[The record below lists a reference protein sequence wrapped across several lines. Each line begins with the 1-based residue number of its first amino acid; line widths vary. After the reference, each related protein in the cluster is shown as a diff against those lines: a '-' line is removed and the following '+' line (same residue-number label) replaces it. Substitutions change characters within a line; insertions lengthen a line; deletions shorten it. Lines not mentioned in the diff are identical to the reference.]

1 MRNSL
6 LLFCFLFGYLA
17 NAQSVQRSIPSLLDS
32 IQKDIPLEYN
42 DLVAEQIEKYTKA
55 KNINAEQS
63 LNTFMMYDDSL
74 KQIFTANDVPVELRF
89 AALSL
94 SQCNNN
100 SSQAGGR
107 EGFYSLTYRVAKN
120 HGLRI
125 TNYVDERRNVQ
136 KAAEA
141 FCKEI
146 KQIYATTN
154 DWKSTLTIYIGGEVE
169 WNKAKLI
176 SKDSTNDFWA
186 INKHMSQEE
195 SKVYPAFVA
204 ATYFVNYY
212 KNHGY
217 SVKPKQELATG
228 EVPILKHTSFYLL
241 STTLDIE
248 KNKLKELNPT
258 FKKQVVPQVSVPYTI
273 RIPTDKVALFY
284 AKGDTVYSYRNVE
297 PEAEKELE
305 KKDVSEPEKPKLPS
319 KATLINRVK
328 SGDALLLIAD
338 IYDCT
343 LSQLKRW
350 NNLRSNRINVN
361 QRLYVKVPQSKK
373 AYYLRMNRMSMSQK
387 RAQAARD

>member
-17 NAQSVQRSIPSLLDS
+17 NAQHSVPSLLDS
-32 IQKDIPLEYN
+32 IGTDVPLDFN
-42 DLVAEQIEKYTKA
+42 DLVEEQIEKYTKV

-63 LNTFMMYDDSL
+63 LNAFMMYDDRLIQVFSE
-74 KQIFTANDVPVELRF
+74 NEVPVELRY
-89 AALSL
+89 AALSM
-94 SQCNNN
+94 SQCNNS

-107 EGFYSLTYRVAKN
+107 EGFYSLTYRVAKK

-136 KAAEA
+136 KSAEA
-141 FCKEI
+141 FCNEI
-146 KQIYATTN
+146 KQIYTTTN
-154 DWKSTLTIYIGGEVE
+154 DWKSALTIYVGGEVE
-169 WNKAKLI
+169 WNKAKFMANDYI
-176 SKDSTNDFWA
+176 NDFWA
-186 INKHMSQEE
+186 INKHMSHEG
-195 SKVYPAFVA
+195 STVYPAYVA
-204 ATYFVNYY
+204 AVYFAHYY
-212 KNHGY
+212 QMHGY
-217 SVKPKQELATG
+217 RLEPEEEYITE
-228 EVPILKHTSFYLL
+228 EVPILRHTSFYLL

-273 RIPTDKVALFY
+273 RIPADKVSLFY

-297 PEAEKELE
+297 PETEKELE
-305 KKDVSEPEKPKLPS
+305 NKDEIEPIKPKLPS
-319 KATLINRVK
+319 QATLIYRVK

-343 LSQLKRW
+343 LSQLKGW

-387 RAQAARD
+387 RAQAGRD